1 MCLYNLKKL
10 KNKSLPT
17 DLNFEDHAIGNT
29 HIFFWPNFDIQV
41 MNAETLF
48 TEFLIEHNIPLR
60 EELNYL

>member
-1 MCLYNLKKL
+1 LFVPKSELDNL
-10 KNKSLPT
+10 
-17 DLNFEDHAIGNT
+17 
-29 HIFFWPNFDIQV
+29 DIQV